1 MNPLPTLI
9 RREWLQHR
17 FGWTLMAGLPLG
29 LGLLLVAFG
38 QVQVDSEEIEQ
49 AGAALP
55 TMLALA
61 SIAASALLLFGIAWL
76 TSVILVTG
84 LSRRDHADRSVE
96 FWLSLP
102 VGHVPSL
109 AVPLGVHLILVP
121 AAALLA
127 GLLGGLAVSF
137 VLVGRVAGVGAWFA
151 LPWGLLLPAALAVL
165 ARLAL
170 GVLLAVVWLSPII
183 LAGVL
188 LTAWF
193 RRWGLVILAV
203 GVGLGSGLMDRL
215 LGQPLPWLLLSGL
228 AERAGRS
235 LVNAGAHHLTADSA
249 TEVEQAVGLVP
260 SWAAADAA
268 AALSL
273 LASPWL
279 AGALAV
285 SALCFWGLLRWRRA
299 GAGA

>member
-1 MNPLPTLI
+1 MNPLKTLLQ
-9 RREWLQHR
+9 REWLQHR
-17 FGWTLMAGLPLG
+17 FAWALLALLPIGLALLTLGVGQIRLEEAPDDPRVQAALAAASTVGGMAVLPLI
-29 LGLLLVAFG
+29 LGL
-38 QVQVDSEEIEQ
+38 
-49 AGAALP
+49 
-55 TMLALA
+55 
-61 SIAASALLLFGIAWL
+61 
-76 TSVILVTG
+76 TSLIVVTG
-84 LSRRDHADRSVE
+84 LARRDHADRSVE
-96 FWLSLP
+96 FWLSMP
-102 VGHVPSL
+102 TAHAPSF
-109 AVPLGVHLILVP
+109 AVPLLTHLVLVP
-121 AAALLA
+121 LAALVV
-127 GLLGGLAVSF
+127 GLLGGLAASF
-137 VLVGRVAGVGAWFA
+137 VLVGRVAGVDAWFA

-235 LVNAGAHHLTADSA
+235 LVNAGAHHLTADSVN
-249 TEVEQAVGLVP
+249 EVEQAIGLVP
-260 SWAAADAA
+260 RWAAADAA

-279 AGALAV
+279 AGALGV
-285 SALCFWGLLRWRRA
+285 SALCFWGLLRWRRG
-299 GAGA
+299 GAGG

>member
-1 MNPLPTLI
+1 MNPLKTLL

-17 FGWTLMAGLPLG
+17 FAWALLALLPIGLSLLTLSFGQIHLEEAPEDPRVHAALAAASTVGGMAVLLLILG
-29 LGLLLVAFG
+29 L
-38 QVQVDSEEIEQ
+38 
-49 AGAALP
+49 
-55 TMLALA
+55 
-61 SIAASALLLFGIAWL
+61 
-76 TSVILVTG
+76 TSLIVVTG
-84 LSRRDHADRSVE
+84 LARRDHADRSVE
-96 FWLSLP
+96 FWLSMP
-102 VGHVPSL
+102 TAHAPSF
-109 AVPLGVHLILVP
+109 AVPLLTHLVLVP
-121 AAALLA
+121 LAALVV